1 MSEALS
7 MDLRERIVAAYSA
20 GEGSCRLIAER
31 FGVSHGVVSKLVC
44 QQREEGSLRPHT
56 DRYGRKRAVSGET
69 EKSLQRHIREHPD
82 ATLEE
87 RRDALG
93 LTCSLKTVWESVRR
107 LNARFKKSRN
117 ERPNKTG
124 QTFPAHAATGIP
136 HSRT

>member
-1 MSEALS
+1 MSAALS
-7 MDLRERIVAAYSA
+7 MDLRERIVTAYNA

-31 FGVSHGVVSKLVC
+31 FGVSYGVVSKLVC
-44 QQREEGSLRPHT
+44 QQREEGSLKPHT
-56 DRYGRKRAVSGET
+56 DRYGRKRAVSGEI
-69 EKSLQRHIREHPD
+69 EKALQRHLCEYPD

-87 RRDALG
+87 RREALG

-117 ERPNKTG
+117 ERLNKIG
-124 QTFPAHAATGIP
+124 QTFPVHAATGVP